1 MFHLLRLG
9 TGSVF
14 QMVFG
19 ALLVGFSIR
28 GTISIRRDCHRNR
41 IASAACITGISRST
55 HYCIDP
61 DKNLNVNT
69 DDANGI
75 DQ

>member
-1 MFHLLRLG
+1 MNKRKQSDQQNSHEGESYSMFHLLRLG

-28 GTISIRRDCHRNR
+28 GTINIRR
-41 IASAACITGISRST
+41 IVTGT
-55 HYCIDP
+55 E
-61 DKNLNVNT
+61 
-69 DDANGI
+69 
-75 DQ
+75 